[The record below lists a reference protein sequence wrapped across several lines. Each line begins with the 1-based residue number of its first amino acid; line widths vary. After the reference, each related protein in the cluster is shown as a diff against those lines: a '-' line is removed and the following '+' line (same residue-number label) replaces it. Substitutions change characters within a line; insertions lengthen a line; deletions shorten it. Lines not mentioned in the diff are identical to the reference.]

1 MTLPKP
7 SGLQPP
13 SRGRFGLKPP
23 GSAVSSEEA
32 GPAQANSK
40 PTSLSGPLL
49 SSECRNSFYMF
60 KQTNCMYRI
69 LLVYLLCSASFK
81 GIRTRNSQLPGCSQ
95 KHANSDAL
103 PLAKRKKTGMSTD
116 LLIM

>member
-1 MTLPKP
+1 MGNPVRRNLYCHFIFADKKTGNTCMTLPKP

-40 PTSLSGPLL
+40 PTSLSGVLL
-49 SSECRNSFYMF
+49 SSKCKNSFYLF
-60 KQTNCMYRI
+60 
-69 LLVYLLCSASFK
+69 
-81 GIRTRNSQLPGCSQ
+81 
-95 KHANSDAL
+95 
-103 PLAKRKKTGMSTD
+103 
-116 LLIM
+116 